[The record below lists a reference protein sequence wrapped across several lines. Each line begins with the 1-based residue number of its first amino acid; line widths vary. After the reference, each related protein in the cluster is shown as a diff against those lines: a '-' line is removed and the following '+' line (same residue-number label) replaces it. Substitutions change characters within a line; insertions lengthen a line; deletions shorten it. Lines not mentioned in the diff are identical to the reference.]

1 MQAQIS
7 DTYVSYG
14 MIPQIQISYLGYL
27 RGESSKDEVEGLT
40 EPEILVD
47 NLRLADAA
55 GLEVNLDGYPIS
67 LRDNGSSDGYIID
80 VSEASA
86 LLFIEKRQIHIAAN
100 AISKLYGEEDPELTY
115 TIMEGEDIVL
125 QGSLS
130 RISGERAGKYLIE
143 QNTLNSENNRNYEI
157 VYIPEHFTIYPR
169 GLRVSIPIYTKTY
182 GSPDPVPEFLVNEQ
196 DLRLGDNKS
205 VLTGIITR
213 QPGEDVGQYPY
224 SYSSVSAGEN
234 YAIVFTEI
242 RYLRIEKAYP
252 YFIREPYSKPITY
265 GQTLAESE
273 ILGEAN
279 IDGEFVWETP
289 SAMPEVVNS
298 PFFAKFKP
306 ADTLNYNSIDFIL
319 EVTVLP
325 KK

>member
-1 MQAQIS
+1 MDAGDYIVKAVINDDNFILTKEQSVSFTVSKIQQSTPLVLADIEDTTYQTQQIPLSAVGGDGSGDIVYEVISGKASTQGNILYINGTGDISIRAKKLESLNYYEQYSNIVTFNVQKGVLQAQIS

-115 TIMEGEDIVL
+115 TIMEGEISSFKAAC
-125 QGSLS
+125 QG
-130 RISGERAGKYLIE
+130 
-143 QNTLNSENNRNYEI
+143 
-157 VYIPEHFTIYPR
+157 
-169 GLRVSIPIYTKTY
+169 
-182 GSPDPVPEFLVNEQ
+182 
-196 DLRLGDNKS
+196 
-205 VLTGIITR
+205 
-213 QPGEDVGQYPY
+213 
-224 SYSSVSAGEN
+224 
-234 YAIVFTEI
+234 
-242 RYLRIEKAYP
+242 
-252 YFIREPYSKPITY
+252 
-265 GQTLAESE
+265 
-273 ILGEAN
+273 
-279 IDGEFVWETP
+279 
-289 SAMPEVVNS
+289 
-298 PFFAKFKP
+298 
-306 ADTLNYNSIDFIL
+306 
-319 EVTVLP
+319 
-325 KK
+325 